1 MRARYITSVAQAGAF
16 PDLGLPEVA
25 FLGRSNVG
33 KSSLLNAL
41 AEAKIARISRTPGR
55 TQMINFFELYD
66 GQRTFALADLPGYG
80 FARAPRAVQERWEPL
95 IEGYLRTR
103 TTLSAALLLVDLRRE
118 PEADDLL
125 VFRWLEGALAGR
137 PVRLEVVGTKVDR
150 LGKAQQKPA
159 GARVAEAFG
168 IGRDRVFR
176 TSAEDRMGIEALRAH
191 LVSVV
196 DGAA

>member
-1 MRARYITSVAQAGAF
+1 MRARYITSVAEAGDF
-16 PDLGLPEVA
+16 PSLGLPEVA

-41 AEAKIARISRTPGR
+41 AQAKIARISRTPGR

-80 FARAPRAVQERWEPL
+80 FARAPRAVQARWEPL
-95 IEGYLRTR
+95 IEAYLRTR
-103 TTLSAALLLVDLRRE
+103 ATLRAALLLVDLRRE
-118 PEADDLL
+118 PEADDLA
-125 VFRWLEGALAGR
+125 VFRWLEAALEGR

-159 GARVAEAFG
+159 GARVAEALG
-168 IGRDRVFR
+168 IGRERVFR
-176 TSAEDRMGIEALRAH
+176 TSAEGRVGIDELRAH
-191 LVSVV
+191 LAAVV
-196 DGAA
+196 DAAA